1 MVVGVALSS
10 HRPGLPAVGG
20 LSDEGL
26 AEEVRRALRE
36 SRRWEARRVEL
47 IAEADRRG
55 LPDRQGYGSTTAWL
69 MGLSGEPAAVCRSQ
83 VAVAAALEDMPETRK
98 AFASGEVSESSVKL
112 LAGAQAVA
120 PEQFARDEAAL
131 VAQVAA
137 APAGRAP
144 RVLAEWKRHT
154 DPAGAEA
161 EVERLHTLRAL
172 HLSPAWS
179 GMVHVN
185 GDLDPEAGGMVLAAI
200 RSLAEPASLDPADT
214 RTPAQCRADALA
226 EICRRH
232 LDGGPGSSRRP
243 HLTITVPWDTLQQG
257 HGVVDTE
264 AGPLTAVSARRL
276 ACDAT
281 VSRLIIQ
288 DSGRPAEAGPS
299 RRVIHPS
306 LRRAVEARDQH
317 CTHPGCDTPARWC
330 DAHHVTHWI
339 EGGATTLANLR
350 LLGRRHHRAA
360 HHHEPYPRRQ

>member
-1 MVVGVALSS
+1 M
-10 HRPGLPAVGG
+10 G

-36 SRRWEARRVEL
+36 SRHWEARRVEL

-112 LAGAQAVA
+112 LAEAQAVA

-131 VAQVAA
+131 VAHVAA
-137 APAGRAP
+137 APAGGAP

-161 EVERLHTLRAL
+161 EVERLHAPRAL
-172 HLSPAWS
+172 HLSTAWS
-179 GMVHVN
+179 GMVHIN
-185 GDLDPEAGGMVLAAI
+185 GDLDPEAGGVVLAAI

-214 RTPAQCRADALA
+214 RTPAQCRA
-226 EICRRH
+226 
-232 LDGGPGSSRRP
+232 SSRP

-350 LLGRRHHRAA
+350 LLCRRHHRAA
-360 HHHEPYPRRQ
+360 HHYEPYPRRQ